1 MDTCTHFEK
10 PFYKQ
15 LISDLNPTEV
25 SLLESD
31 VIDAV

>member
-15 LISDLNPTEV
+15 LISDLNSTV
-25 SLLESD
+25 SLRESD